1 MKKLLLCI
9 AIGLLCIS
17 CDGFEAFFEQFGNDI
32 EQSSPDN
39 KDEEGSD
46 TLQPIPTFRSV
57 KGELGGCDELL
68 YSDSTYILYKESERG
83 LPDSMIIY
91 TNGVEEEFVEAV
103 FFDERGIPEYFNIN
117 GKSVYVSNVRGE
129 LCDLLFMHSDGTFS
143 TLPDCATGI
152 DIANYWAQHPLTR
165 AGSNGR
171 AVAAVNM
178 ANKVLGARSF
188 MQGSFDMGLGA
199 FGMMWGCAM
208 LIPGCNVVMGT
219 TLMIAGAA
227 TFIAGSMEIAR
238 ATDLLVSDGT
248 HTDGA
253 YATTSEVLNIA
264 SNMTGSGIILKTAIN
279 LGFNKILNDY
289 DKRAQELERV
299 KQAKHFVSTSLV
311 TSECEI
317 DYINRNVTLSG
328 SLSAPMGD
336 GDKIGLYISEDPSA
350 LHVVACSEIPAQAGK
365 FSRTFDNL
373 ERCKS
378 YFYRA
383 YYYSQELQQTFIA
396 KPKEFYIPGIKT
408 SGYTKISDNNYNVF
422 VEALLGEQL
431 TNVDIGVCYSS
442 SNKEPVVDDDY
453 SELQT
458 ISRSDNYTCEITP
471 DELPCYYRAFM
482 IIDDKYVTYGE
493 PATIHSSDRE
503 ILIQFYHDTGG
514 DNWTRNDN
522 WCSDKP
528 LYEWYG
534 VNMGMTDENGIYHSN
549 WFWIDLQHNNLTG
562 SGSLA
567 GCTNL
572 YELYCYNNSLTSLDV
587 TGCTNLYELYCY
599 NNSLTS
605 LDISGCTNLCDLY
618 CSNNSLTS
626 LDVTGCTKLYTLI
639 CYNNSLTSLNVSRC
653 TNLEYLG
660 CCDNNSLTS
669 LNVSGCTNLREL
681 YCYNNSLTSLDV
693 RGCSNL
699 DILDCHNN
707 SLTSLDISGCTNLE
721 WLYCDNNPI
730 TQVLQP
736 PFTNIHGFDCD
747 RRYEYDY
754 DENGNERWRYRYSDG
769 HGWYE
774 PGEPYGIPW

>member
-1 MKKLLLCI
+1 
-9 AIGLLCIS
+9 
-17 CDGFEAFFEQFGNDI
+17 
-32 EQSSPDN
+32 
-39 KDEEGSD
+39 
-46 TLQPIPTFRSV
+46 
-57 KGELGGCDELL
+57 
-68 YSDSTYILYKESERG
+68 
-83 LPDSMIIY
+83 
-91 TNGVEEEFVEAV
+91 
-103 FFDERGIPEYFNIN
+103 
-117 GKSVYVSNVRGE
+117 
-129 LCDLLFMHSDGTFS
+129 
-143 TLPDCATGI
+143 
-152 DIANYWAQHPLTR
+152 
-165 AGSNGR
+165 
-171 AVAAVNM
+171 
-178 ANKVLGARSF
+178 
-188 MQGSFDMGLGA
+188 
-199 FGMMWGCAM
+199 
-208 LIPGCNVVMGT
+208 
-219 TLMIAGAA
+219 
-227 TFIAGSMEIAR
+227 
-238 ATDLLVSDGT
+238 
-248 HTDGA
+248 
-253 YATTSEVLNIA
+253 
-264 SNMTGSGIILKTAIN
+264 
-279 LGFNKILNDY
+279 
-289 DKRAQELERV
+289 
-299 KQAKHFVSTSLV
+299 
-311 TSECEI
+311 
-317 DYINRNVTLSG
+317 
-328 SLSAPMGD
+328 MGD

-587 TGCTNLYELYCY
+587 SGCTNLGYLGCPYNSLTSLDATGCTNVDILYCNNNSLTSLDVTGCTNLYELYCY

-730 TQVLQP
+730 T
-736 PFTNIHGFDCD
+736 
-747 RRYEYDY
+747 
-754 DENGNERWRYRYSDG
+754 
-769 HGWYE
+769 
-774 PGEPYGIPW
+774 